1 MRVGVHSDGFAEIK
15 KNRRIGGGISMWL
28 IFVSALFFIYGVLIV
43 VLDQFTVSDVR
54 FGCFSFTLYGILLIA
69 GSVCLRYR
77 MSIGWWWLLINAIAI
92 SALLLFGVFSSD
104 VAPDVVDVILSLL
117 TISSAVVLAI
127 NHPWKWGKD

>member
-1 MRVGVHSDGFAEIK
+1 
-15 KNRRIGGGISMWL
+15 MWL
-28 IFVSALFFIYGVLIV
+28 NIVSAMFLIFGVMIILV
-43 VLDQFTVSDVR
+43 DQFTVSDVR

-77 MSIGWWWLLINAIAI
+77 MSIGWWWILINAIAI